1 MSAKCPMCGAPMEN
15 NCCEYCGYKE
25 NVIQDSAVEPVQIKQ
40 SSTQPQ
46 IIINNQTILSPD
58 ISPNISSK
66 NKKVALLLCIFIG
79 WLGIHRFYVGKHGT
93 GILYML
99 TCGLF
104 GIGWIV
110 DIFSIAT
117 GSFKDSYGLQLK

>member
-1 MSAKCPMCGAPMEN
+1 MAAKCPMCGAPMEN

-25 NVIQDSAVEPVQIKQ
+25 NVIQKSTVEPVQVKQ

-46 IIINNQTILSPD
+46 IIINNQSILSPD

-79 WLGIHRFYVGKHGT
+79 WLGIHRFYVGKLGT
-93 GILYML
+93 GILYLL

-117 GSFKDSYGLQLK
+117 GSFKDSCGLQLK